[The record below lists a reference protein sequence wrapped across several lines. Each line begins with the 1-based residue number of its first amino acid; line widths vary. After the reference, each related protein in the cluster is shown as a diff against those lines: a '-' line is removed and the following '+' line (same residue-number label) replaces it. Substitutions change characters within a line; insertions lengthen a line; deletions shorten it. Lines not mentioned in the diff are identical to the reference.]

1 MSETTTEALL
11 PTAANFDAIVAA
23 NEAKLTAAE
32 APDESSDAGIESA
45 DSSVD
50 ASIDADAAGIDG
62 DGDGD
67 GAETAEAE
75 VVADAEPVADTL
87 LAAAKAEG
95 RITPELLKEIG
106 DLTIEVQ
113 LAGGPK
119 EVPVKELANGYMRQ
133 AHFQRSMEK
142 ANAKE
147 RQAEQIFEIE
157 RARTNSWQRDPAQ
170 LEQGLTAMG
179 CDASVEKMFERWV
192 VERHAYLTA
201 SPEQRQLLDMNK
213 QLQRERMQYAM
224 KAAELERQQAAQ
236 QRQQPA
242 QVDEGTAAAY
252 RYIEQNMDRALN
264 TAFKTAGVGTKASP
278 LAYQWFEAELRGY
291 AQMGLSVEEAVAQAA
306 NAVADRFVESKQA
319 AAAAA
324 KSGAPSPKPAP
335 AGKVLPRDKSTGQFV
350 PKATTNGKQS
360 KAPPTAAEFAR
371 KFGL

>member
-32 APDESSDAGIESA
+32 VPDESSDAGIESA

-157 RARTNSWQRDPAQ
+157 RARTNSWQREPGQ
-170 LEQGLTAMG
+170 LYNGLLAMG
-179 CDASVEKMFERWV
+179 CEATLEKVFEYMVE
-192 VERHAYLTA
+192 ERHAYLTA
-201 SPEQRQLLDMNK
+201 SPSERARIDQIKQMQKQQALMQQR
-213 QLQRERMQYAM
+213 
-224 KAAELERQQAAQ
+224 AAELERQAKAAQ
-236 QRQQPA
+236 AQQPTE
-242 QVDEGTAAAY
+242 VDEGTAAAY
-252 RYIEQNMDRALN
+252 RYIEANMDRALGS
-264 TAFKTAGVGTKASP
+264 AFKAANVGKVTPYA
-278 LAYQWFEAELRGY
+278 LQLFESELMGY
-291 AQMGLSVEEAVAQAA
+291 AKMGLSVEEAVNQAA
-306 NAVADRFVESKQA
+306 SAVADRFVEIKQA
-319 AAAAA
+319 AGTMQQ
-324 KSGAPSPKPAP
+324 KQLPPKAAP
-335 AGKVLPRDKSTGQFV
+335 AGKVPPRDKTTGQFTTQ
-350 PKATTNGKQS
+350 PTKKAA
-360 KAPPTAAEFAR
+360 KAPPTAAEFAKR
-371 KFGL
+371 FGI

>member
-1 MSETTTEALL
+1 MSEETLL
-11 PTAANFDAIVAA
+11 PTAANFEAIVAR
-23 NEAKLTAAE
+23 NEAKMAAAESGDADVVDAADVGAEELIEESPDADSVEGDAASESESVEQESGEPDQSPILQALTASKE
-32 APDESSDAGIESA
+32 AGIA
-45 DSSVD
+45 
-50 ASIDADAAGIDG
+50 
-62 DGDGD
+62 
-67 GAETAEAE
+67 
-75 VVADAEPVADTL
+75 
-87 LAAAKAEG
+87 
-95 RITPELLKEIG
+95 TPELLAEIG
-106 DLTIEVQ
+106 QIKIPVK
-113 LAGGPK
+113 LAGGVVD
-119 EVPVKELANGYMRQ
+119 VPISELPNGYMRQ

-142 ANAKE
+142 ANATQ